1 MSVRPLHS
9 IAHRE
14 RTSRTRA
21 EVAAFILREAAALGM
36 AVGTD
41 GCDLII
47 APPRHMPRE
56 SYFSFQRAIIA
67 YRNEIIDLVLAKGA
81 L

>member
-1 MSVRPLHS
+1 MST
-9 IAHRE
+9 
-14 RTSRTRA
+14 RTETAR
-21 EVAAFILREAAALGM
+21 FILREATAHGIRI
-36 AVGTD
+36 GTN

-47 APPRHMPRE
+47 APARGLPRA

-67 YRNEIIDLVLAKGA
+67 HRAEVIEIIMREGA